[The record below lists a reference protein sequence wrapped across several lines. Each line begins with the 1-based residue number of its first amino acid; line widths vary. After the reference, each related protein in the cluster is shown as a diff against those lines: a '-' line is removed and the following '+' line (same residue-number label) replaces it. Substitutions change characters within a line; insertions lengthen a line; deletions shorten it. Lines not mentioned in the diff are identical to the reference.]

1 MMLLLLHPTPFL
13 LHPCIIKALFS
24 GNGKVKLIF
33 WRTSLAKPKAILSI
47 AACTLVAPL
56 RVPGSIPPTEDDDY
70 SSNSWIRQCDLNNNI
85 SSFFARNLIF
95 FN

>member
-33 WRTSLAKPKAILSI
+33 WRTSLAKPKAIYLYRGVH
-47 AACTLVAPL
+47 L
-56 RVPGSIPPTEDDDY
+56 GS
-70 SSNSWIRQCDLNNNI
+70 SSSESSWIN
-85 SSFFARNLIF
+85 SSDRG
-95 FN
+95 

>member
-1 MMLLLLHPTPFL
+1 MLLLLLHPTPFL
-13 LHPCIIKALFS
+13 LHPCIIKALFF
-24 GNGKVKLIF
+24 GEWQGQTDFLAHIF
-33 WRTSLAKPKAILSI
+33 GETQGYLSI

-85 SSFFARNLIF
+85 SSFFVRNLIF